1 MLRCNDATRG
11 EKQEE
16 EAMGVTT
23 VDLGSRKGSSQRT
36 RNFY

>member
-11 EKQEE
+11 EKEE